1 MKPPKKAKESC
12 KDTCA
17 PAAVVSGSPVIPL
30 PLLIPEPKFKEN
42 IEKIY
47 QSCCCALKPHAVTL
61 PEVDFDREMLWGR
74 ESRFWRDRNVLRV
87 RFING
92 DTRQRSR
99 MWEQFKQMDELCGI
113 AFKKVDRGPS
123 ECRVLFNMSSGHWS
137 YVGTD
142 NLEIPQ
148 QYQTMNFALTGRD
161 SDLEYNRV
169 GKHEIMHLLG
179 FHHEHQ
185 HPRSVI
191 PWNKP
196 AVYNFYGRTQGWSR
210 SEINQQVLNR
220 EQVSMADFFGGP
232 QDKDSLMMYP
242 IPEQLVLDKKYAVGW
257 NTKLSAQDLEYL
269 RKAYP

>member
-1 MKPPKKAKESC
+1 MKRPQKPKESC
-12 KDTCA
+12 VVAPVAA
-17 PAAVVSGSPVIPL
+17 PANGGSLVIPM
-30 PLLIPEPKFKEN
+30 PSLILEQSYKEN

-47 QSCCCALKPHAVTL
+47 QSSCCAVKPPMVTL
-61 PEVDFDREMLWGR
+61 PDADVEMERLWGR
-74 ESRFWRDRNVLRV
+74 ESRFWRDRKLLRV

-92 DTRQRSR
+92 DARQRSR
-99 MWEQFKQMDELCGI
+99 MWQQFKEMDDLCGI
-113 AFKKVDRGPS
+113 AFKRVDRGPA
-123 ECRVLFNMSSGHWS
+123 ECRVLFNMPSGHWS
-137 YVGTD
+137 YVGMD

-161 SDLEYNRV
+161 SDMEYQRV

-191 PWNKP
+191 PWNRA

-220 EQVSMADFFGGP
+220 EQINMGDFFGGP

-242 IPEQLVLDKKYAVGW
+242 IPKELVLDPKFAVGW
-257 NTKLSAQDLEYL
+257 NSKLSAQDLEYL